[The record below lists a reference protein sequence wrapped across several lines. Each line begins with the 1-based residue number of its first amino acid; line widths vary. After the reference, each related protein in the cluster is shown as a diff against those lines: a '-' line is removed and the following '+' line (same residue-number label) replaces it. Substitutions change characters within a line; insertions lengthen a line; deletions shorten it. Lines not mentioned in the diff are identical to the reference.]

1 MAKKIIV
8 LGGIGANDRKNRDG
22 FRVLDRG
29 GQCVGLQA
37 HIHTEPPLV
46 VKRCK
51 KR

>member
-29 GQCVGLQA
+29 GAVRRA
-37 HIHTEPPLV
+37 TSTHTY
-46 VKRCK
+46 RATFGS
-51 KR
+51 